1 MGGAAAVG
9 VHDDLAPGQA
19 GVALGTAYDEAAGGI
34 DVDFGVVV
42 EQLLRDHVADDVADH
57 VAADHVERGLRR
69 VLGGEDHRVDTHR
82 TAGLVIFDCDLG
94 LAVGPQIVEKT
105 GLAHL
110 GQAAGH
116 PVGQRDRQRHQLFC
130 LAAGIAEHHALVA
143 GAVLQLGV
151 RVLLALQRAVHAER
165 DVAGLLVD
173 VGDDAA
179 GVAVKAVLGPVI
191 ADGADDFAEISPMMW
206 TRPVETAVSQATRP
220 LGSCS
225 RIASSTAS
233 EIWSQILSGCPSV
246 TDSEVKR

>member
-1 MGGAAAVG
+1 M
-9 VHDDLAPGQA
+9 
-19 GVALGTAYDEAAGGI
+19 
-34 DVDFGVVV
+34 
-42 EQLLRDHVADDVADH
+42 
-57 VAADHVERGLRR
+57 
-69 VLGGEDHRVDTHR
+69 LGGEDHRVDTHR

-191 ADGADDFAEISPMMW
+191 ADGADDFARDLRDVHIAARGDLAHDMDE
-206 TRPVETAVSQATRP
+206 TGGNGRLAGDAAVGVLLQDRVEHGVGDLVADLVGMPFGDGFGGEKIVAQ
-220 LGSCS
+220 G
-225 RIASSTAS
+225 
-233 EIWSQILSGCPSV
+233 
-246 TDSEVKR
+246 